1 MSRFMN
7 SLYKDLSPYVPG
19 DQPQRAEWI
28 KLNTNESPYPPA
40 PGVLDLLTDHM
51 NLYPDPE
58 SKLLVQA
65 LAENY
70 GLEEDQL
77 IVGNGSDELLAFAFM
92 AFQNHDKS
100 FAFADL
106 TYGFYPV
113 YSQLFDVAP
122 RIIPLREDWTI
133 NYLDY
138 IDLGS
143 TIVIANPN
151 APTGLALSLG
161 EIETI
166 VKGNKDNVVIID
178 EAYVDFGGESAV
190 PLIDKYHNLLVVQ
203 TFSKSRS
210 LAGARIGFAMGNCQL
225 IEDLKA
231 IKYSFNP
238 YNLNSWSEAAGLAA
252 LKDEKCFLES
262 CNLTIKIREAT
273 TNSLKALGFEVL
285 DSLANFIFARSP
297 LLSGHEYYQK
307 LSEKKILVRYFN
319 SPRTRDFVRITMG
332 NEKEMLALLEATR
345 GILGTNCNK

>member
-40 PGVLDLLTDHM
+40 QGVLDLLADHM

-58 SKLLVQA
+58 SRLLVQA
-65 LAENY
+65 LAQSY
-70 GLEEDQL
+70 GLGEDQI

-92 AFQNHDKS
+92 AFQNTDKS
-100 FAFADL
+100 FAFPDL

-113 YSQLFDVAP
+113 YSQLFGVTA

-138 IDLGS
+138 IDVGS

-161 EIETI
+161 EIEM
-166 VKGNKDNVVIID
+166 VLKGNKDNVVIID
-178 EAYVDFGGESAV
+178 EAYVDFGAESAV
-190 PLIDKYHNLLVVQ
+190 SLIDKYHNLLVVQ

-210 LAGARIGFAMGNCQL
+210 LAGARIGFAMGNSQL

-238 YNLNSWSEAAGLAA
+238 YNLNSWSQGAGLAA
-252 LKDEKCFLES
+252 LKDEKYFLEC
-262 CNLTIKIREAT
+262 CNKTMEIREAT
-273 TNSLKALGFEVL
+273 SQSLRALGFDLL
-285 DSLANFIFARSP
+285 DSLANFIFARPP
-297 LLSGHEYYQK
+297 LLSGQEYYQK
-307 LSEKKILVRYFN
+307 LRERKILLRYFN
-319 SPRTRDFVRITMG
+319 SPRTQDFVRITIG
-332 NEKEMLALLEATR
+332 DEKEMRALLEATR
-345 GILGTNCNK
+345 EILGNTGD